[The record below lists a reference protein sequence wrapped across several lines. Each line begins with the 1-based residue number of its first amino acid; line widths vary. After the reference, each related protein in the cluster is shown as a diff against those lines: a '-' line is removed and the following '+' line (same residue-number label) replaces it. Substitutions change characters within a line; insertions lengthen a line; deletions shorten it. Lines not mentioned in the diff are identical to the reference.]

1 MRNGRQWISNLQASE
16 RERTGINSL
25 KVGYNKVFGYYIEV
39 TRANLDKVP
48 EDYTRKQTLANSERY
63 ITPALKEMENQIL
76 SAEERV
82 NDLEYELFLEIRA
95 FIEKNIERI
104 RKIANIVALID
115 VISSLT
121 LAAVENNYTKPL
133 ISEEIVIEIKEGRHP
148 VVEKVV
154 KEKFVPNDT
163 YLDQDYH
170 RFLIITG
177 PNMSGKSTYMRQ
189 VALIV
194 LMAQIGSFVPA
205 SFAKIGL
212 VEEFLPESVPVIA

>member
-1 MRNGRQWISNLQASE
+1 
-16 RERTGINSL
+16 
-25 KVGYNKVFGYYIEV
+25 
-39 TRANLDKVP
+39 
-48 EDYTRKQTLANSERY
+48 
-63 ITPALKEMENQIL
+63 
-76 SAEERV
+76 
-82 NDLEYELFLEIRA
+82 
-95 FIEKNIERI
+95 
-104 RKIANIVALID
+104 
-115 VISSLT
+115 
-121 LAAVENNYTKPL
+121 NYTKPL

-212 VEEFLPESVPVIA
+212 VDRIFTRIGASDSLSTGQSTFMVEMNEV